1 MSTARAYAPV
11 SSPGLTWANPATGG
25 APQRVTERLRLATG
39 VDDLQP
45 PDRAHRPVLL
55 RRPARRP
62 VPRCEHLP
70 GGRRRPPGHPPR
82 GNRHEHRHPGR
93 PRPWP
98 GSWPGCCAAGPRQ
111 RCWTLTRPS
120 FAPPP
125 STTSSAPRTHRRRP
139 RRRGGTARRSR
150 SPHPPPFEGLKGL
163 PRSARTDGTPR
174 RDRGRP
180 EPTVILLA
188 RPHCRSTVAPQ
199 RPGRP

>member
-82 GNRHEHRHPGR
+82 GNRHEHRHIQGAHDLAWKLAWVLRGWAAPALLDSYETEFR
-93 PRPWP
+93 P
-98 GSWPGCCAAGPRQ
+98 
-111 RCWTLTRPS
+111 
-120 FAPPP
+120 
-125 STTSSAPRTHRRRP
+125 
-139 RRRGGTARRSR
+139 TAE
-150 SPHPPPFEGLKGL
+150 HNVV
-163 PRSARTDGTPR
+163 RSADPPAAAAASR
-174 RDRGRP
+174 RNCTSIS
-180 EPTVILLA
+180 EPASPTL
-188 RPHCRSTVAPQ
+188 
-199 RPGRP
+199 